1 MDTFAYKLLL
11 LLHIL
16 AVIVAFAPAFVWPVV
31 TVKLVKE
38 GKDPGSAIGA
48 LAAGN
53 NARIHGPAL
62 VLVGLFGFGLVG
74 VSDQVWEFSQAWVSI
89 AVVLWFAMLGVL
101 FGLLVPAEKRAA
113 TGDVG
118 AGKRVGM
125 FNGIISLLLL
135 VMLVDMIWKPFL

>member
-38 GKDPGSAIGA
+38 GKDPGPAIGA

-74 VSDQVWEFSQAWVSI
+74 VSDRVWEFSQAWVSI